1 MNNKS
6 WRWQFISIPGGVF
19 EAVDEMDTGSLH
31 VRTPMGRLP
40 PAVLCLSSLVEAT
53 ARGRSLNATLPLLW
67 RSLLEG
73 GNEVKYTVVVI
84 TA

>member
-19 EAVDEMDTGSLH
+19 EAVDEVDTGSLH

-40 PAVLCLSSLVEAT
+40 PAVLCLSRLVEAA
-53 ARGRSLNATLPLLW
+53 ARGEASTRHFPLL
-67 RSLLEG
+67 RHSLRKG
-73 GNEVKYTVVVI
+73 GK
-84 TA
+84 